1 MTEKTVNSLVI
12 ERSSQ
17 SPVLPLRRRLNRR
30 RLLGLSGAT
39 LGTVL
44 ISPLIG
50 ACRGAGEE
58 PTATTAPFGPATT
71 PAPASPAAAETP
83 AATEAARYGGELV
96 IANEQNPV
104 SLDPHFVRDVGSS
117 RAMFY
122 MYDPLIK
129 VNQDLDLEPWLAEQ
143 WEVTED
149 GMEYTLYLRKDVT
162 FHDDTPFNAEA
173 VKFNLERQWDEQTNT
188 RYIDDFKRYVESID
202 VVDEYAVRITLKE
215 LFVIFPRELLAF
227 GSGHMI
233 SPSAVQ
239 ELGQDFAQRPVGTGP
254 FKFQE
259 FVQDSHLLM
268 VRNDNYWGGKPYL
281 DSLRVR
287 IIPEQNVQMVE
298 LEAGNV
304 HVSFSVQAKD
314 VKRLQDAGITVINQP
329 VPTASWISFNL
340 AKGPTREL
348 AVRQAIA
355 LSVDREAIVR
365 EVLLGYGQV
374 SRGGS
379 PQGWPRYHEDIP
391 IDPYDPEQAKRI
403 LDEAGWAVGPDGV
416 RVRNGERLKVNIL
429 STQLE
434 RGVSYGLMN
443 QIIQQSV
450 EKIGF
455 ETELRTL
462 EWGAYLDEFRA
473 GEWWHVTFHAQNA
486 NAKDLVGAAIDPDAY
501 WNVNQLGKVKE
512 GELVEVAN
520 RVREIYRQMNQELD
534 PQKRV
539 DLWKEIQLL
548 IQEYQLIS
556 WLIHWDF
563 LVGVRPEV
571 KDLVVKPVYSDT
583 LYNIHRTWLEQG

>member
-1 MTEKTVNSLVI
+1 MTQKTVNSQVI

-17 SPVLPLRRRLNRR
+17 SPVLPVRRLDRR
-30 RLLGLSGAT
+30 RLLGLSGAA

-44 ISPLIG
+44 ISPLFG
-50 ACRGAGEE
+50 DCRGAGPE
-58 PTATTAPFGPATT
+58 PTATTAPSGPVTT
-71 PAPASPAAAETP
+71 PAPTAPAAAPTP
-83 AATEAARYGGELV
+83 AATEAARPGGQLV

-129 VNQDLDLEPWLAEQ
+129 VNPNLDLEPWLAEQ

-162 FHDDTPFNAEA
+162 FHDDTPLDAEA
-173 VKFNLERQWDEQTNT
+173 VAFNIERLRDDQNNT
-188 RYIDDFKRYVESID
+188 RYLDDFKRYVESVE
-202 VVDEYAVRITLKE
+202 VVDEYTVRIRLKQ
-215 LFVIFPRELLAF
+215 LYVMFPRDLLAF
-227 GSGHMI
+227 GSGHVV
-233 SPSAVQ
+233 SPSAVR
-239 ELGQDFAQRPVGTGP
+239 ERGQDFAQRPVGTGP
-254 FKFQE
+254 FRFQE

-268 VRNDNYWGGKPYL
+268 VRNDNYWGGKPYV

-287 IIPEQNVQMVE
+287 IVPEQSVQMVE

-314 VKRLQDAGITVINQP
+314 VKRLQDAGITVVNQP

-340 AKGPTREL
+340 AKGPTQEF
-348 AVRQAIA
+348 AVRRAIA
-355 LSVDREAIVR
+355 MSVDRESIVR
-365 EVLLGYGQV
+365 DVLLGYGQV

-379 PQGWPRYHEDIP
+379 PKGWPRYHEDLP
-391 IDPYDPEQAKRI
+391 IDPFDPEQAKRL
-403 LDEAGWAVGPDGV
+403 LDEAGWTVGPDGV
-416 RVRNGERLKVNIL
+416 RVRDGDRLKVNIL

-434 RGVSYGLMN
+434 RGLSYGLMN

-486 NAKDLVGAAIDPDAY
+486 NAKDLVGATIDPDGY
-501 WNVNQLGKVKE
+501 WNVN
-512 GELVEVAN
+512 
-520 RVREIYRQMNQELD
+520 
-534 PQKRV
+534 
-539 DLWKEIQLL
+539 
-548 IQEYQLIS
+548 
-556 WLIHWDF
+556 
-563 LVGVRPEV
+563 
-571 KDLVVKPVYSDT
+571 
-583 LYNIHRTWLEQG
+583 